1 MIFHDRI
8 QAAHLLAPQL
18 RSFRDRRPLI
28 LGIPRGAMPMAKV
41 LADDLG
47 GDLDVVLVHKIGAP
61 GNPEYAIGSV
71 SEFGT
76 VYLTDSEYHS
86 TEVDPIAVREIEKL
100 KNRRKSYSPVHSPI
114 SPKGRIVIII
124 DDGIAT
130 GSTMLAAVRAV
141 RGQKPARIVVAAPV
155 ASRSALDYLER
166 EADEVIVFEK
176 PKDFYAISQFYEE
189 FPQVTDEEV
198 FEILSEKK
206 MSIKSA

>member
-1 MIFHDRI
+1 
-8 QAAHLLAPQL
+8 
-18 RSFRDRRPLI
+18 
-28 LGIPRGAMPMAKV
+28 MAKV
-41 LADDLG
+41 LAEELR

-76 VYLTDSEYHS
+76 VYLNDSEYQS
-86 TEVDPIAVREIEKL
+86 TEVDPIALREIEKL
-100 KNRRKSYSPVHSPI
+100 KDRHKSYSPIHSPI

-130 GSTMLAAVRAV
+130 GSTMLAAIRAV
-141 RGQKPARIVVAAPV
+141 RAQKPARIVVATPV
-155 ASRSALDYLER
+155 ASPSAIDFLER

-176 PKDFYAISQFYEE
+176 PKDFYAISQFYEN

-198 FEILSEKK
+198 FEILAEKK
-206 MSIKSA
+206 KAAA